1 MDDTD
6 LISKLKFIGKIK
18 ESEKINVKYMTLQK
32 DTYTTAIIRTFL
44 SQDCRQN
51 TLIFISST
59 IEQSITLLINY
70 FSSNVDSKIKMA
82 QNIYKDFTDSIKGL
96 RALKTTYGDDTMF
109 CCKLQTLIEH
119 IETKKIDFHKK
130 YTTEKSESP
139 SFEDCSE

>member
-51 TLIFISST
+51 TLNFISST

-70 FSSNVDSKIKMA
+70 FSSNINSKIKMA

-119 IETKKIDFHKK
+119 VETKKIDFHRK
-130 YTTEKSESP
+130 YTIEKSESP